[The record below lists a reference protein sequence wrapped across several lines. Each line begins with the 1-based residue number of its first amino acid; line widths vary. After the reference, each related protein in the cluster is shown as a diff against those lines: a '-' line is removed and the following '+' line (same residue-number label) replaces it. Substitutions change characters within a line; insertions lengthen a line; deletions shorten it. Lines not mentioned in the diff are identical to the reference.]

1 MITRKLHIKSCSDS
15 AYIKRKQENY
25 SYAFRRLYKMLDSS
39 TDGEFIAQFKETFDM
54 KDIEYRSLVMQ
65 IKSFK
70 EKELTTYKEKER
82 RIANLDKRLA
92 EGNMTDRQVYKAY
105 RTIRLLSAGI
115 GRESTFGGRTLQQ
128 QLTRECNK
136 TGEERSEEKIQQ
148 LRNEFKE
155 NRVLPFC
162 VVGEA
167 NEKGNRFFDFS
178 RLTEGIIIY
187 KPQKPI
193 KIAVEVK
200 VPKRFREEL
209 SKLAEMT
216 QAKAIPVSVTMS
228 CDGICLTFDEE
239 ALNGYALNKK
249 DRNAEVREVKAQ
261 HIDKETQSA
270 LIKDIYK
277 KYYDEQRER
286 KAFDKI
292 KDRVLVVDLN
302 PECIGYS
309 ILDKTV
315 SGVKVVHCGLISF
328 KKLMAKTHKSSD
340 SAESKYR
347 NNKHKYEV
355 TMAVKCLFRLI
366 AHYKCSGF
374 VMEKLEFDAGSSDK
388 STEVNRKT
396 RNLWYR
402 TTLEGC
408 IRRRCNETGVEL
420 ITVNPCYSSFIGNIQ
435 NGYADATNAS
445 IEIGR
450 RGLYKYTNGGFYP
463 QISEDD
469 IHTLEAKFGDVVE
482 CSTADNWV
490 AIYKSLVRK
499 FKPSEFAQRLRTRI
513 SQVQCGWE
521 SFSMSSCKSMVIII
535 TFH

>member
-1 MITRKLHIKSCSDS
+1 MITRKLHIKLCSDS
-15 AYIKRKQENY
+15 AYIRHKQENY
-25 SYAFRRLYKMLDSS
+25 TYAFRRLYKMLDSS

-54 KDIEYRSLVMQ
+54 KDMEYRTLVTQ
-65 IKSFK
+65 VKSFK

-82 RIANLDKRLA
+82 RIADLEKRLA

-105 RTIRLLSAGI
+105 RTIRLLKAGI
-115 GRESTFGGRTLQQ
+115 GRESTFGGRALQQ

-136 TGEERSEEKIQQ
+136 TGDKRNEEKI
-148 LRNEFKE
+148 LSLKEEFKE
-155 NRVLPFC
+155 NRILPFC

-167 NEKGNRFFDFS
+167 NERGNRFFNFS
-178 RLTEGIIIY
+178 RLSEGVIIY

-200 VPKRFREEL
+200 VPKRFQTEL
-209 SKLAEMT
+209 LKLAEMT
-216 QAKAIPVSVTMS
+216 QSKAIPVSVAMS
-228 CDGICLTFDEE
+228 CDYICLTFNEE
-239 ALNGYALNKK
+239 ALNGYALNEKE
-249 DRNAEVREVKAQ
+249 RNAEVREVKAQ
-261 HIDKETQSA
+261 HIDKETQYA

-277 KYYDEQRER
+277 KYYQEQRER
-286 KAFDKI
+286 KAFGKI
-292 KDRVLVVDLN
+292 KDRVLAVDLN

-309 ILDKTV
+309 ILDKTE

-328 KKLMAKTHKSSD
+328 SKLTGKTHRSSD

-355 TMAVKCLFRLI
+355 TMAVKRLFGLI
-366 AHYKCSGF
+366 THYKCSGF
-374 VMEKLEFDAGSSDK
+374 VMEKLEFDKDNRLG
-388 STEVNRKT
+388 TEANRKT

-450 RGLYKYTNGGFYP
+450 CGLYKYDNGGFYLE
-463 QISEDD
+463 ISEDD

-513 SQVQCGWE
+513 SQVQCDWE
-521 SFSMSSCKSMVIII
+521 SFSMSSCKSMVIVI
-535 TFH
+535 TFN